1 MILATSATPR
11 AYVTSG
17 GLVGIGESTP
27 GAMLH
32 VKTASNVTKG
42 ILVKGASAQSANTLE
57 IQNNSGN
64 ILSYFDSIGNLN
76 LNIQNQII
84 FYDADNSNY
93 VGLYAPAVISGSFS
107 MSLPS
112 DNGNIGEILATDGAG
127 ALYWTGAV
135 TGPQGFTGPTGP
147 TGAQGVQGLQGA
159 KPAIVPVQTFMGEE
173 YVELLCVE
181 MPEVYFEDFLTIK
194 AGNQGHQSHTVLKE
208 IDPLFLQVCEEGTI
222 KATAAMPSFPANV
235 GAKVQGPVVEVSVE
249 GASIQSREVDI
260 IVRLSGIRAGMVGR
274 RFAKR
279 TYQQMVKNN
288 NFWSQW

>member
-1 MILATSATPR
+1 MEVQTPSAE
-11 AYVTSG
+11 V
-17 GLVGIGESTP
+17 LVAINGDI
-27 GAMLH
+27 
-32 VKTASNVTKG
+32 
-42 ILVKGASAQSANTLE
+42 E
-57 IQNNSGN
+57 IRYNGF
-64 ILSYFDSIGNLN
+64 LY
-76 LNIQNQII
+76 
-84 FYDADNSNY
+84 FYDADNTNY
-93 VGLYAPAVISGSFS
+93 VRIFCPTNITTSYQLT
-107 MSLPS
+107 LPPDDGAAGQLLS
-112 DNGNIGEILATDGAG
+112 TDGTGVLSWVNPGSG
-127 ALYWTGAV
+127 AQGA
-135 TGPQGFTGPTGP
+135 TGP
-147 TGAQGVQGLQGA
+147 TGAQGAQGLQGA

-194 AGNQGHQSHTVLKE
+194 AGNQGHQSHTVLGE

-222 KATAAMPSFPANV
+222 KATAAMPSHPTNV